1 MLVSC
6 EMAGPGRP
14 AAAPSEAELVRAVRD
29 AVAGREELE
38 EDVAALAQLLRD
50 DHFTWKVAD
59 ARVAAAVRQVQA
71 ARPALRLEPADLA
84 VLDLAALPAAG
95 IGPRA
100 WSAGAVEGV
109 HHAQGGLGS
118 TGCFLV
124 ALRGEGVV
132 VLKQRSADFAS
143 ELFAG
148 ELLRLA
154 GVPCPR
160 SRLLAEGEL
169 SQLLDA
175 LRPARVT
182 VHGTCAE
189 LFSERFA
196 EAGAYLM
203 EFVKGRDLESRPLR
217 FDARALPAG
226 SAGSAG
232 SAAAPAA
239 SQAKRLSLWSFA
251 PLIQLVAPGGAG
263 KGSAGHGGVGDDI
276 CASLQRVGA
285 MVVLDAVLNNCDRV
299 PLWRS
304 EGNRGNVMF
313 GEGMQFAAA
322 IDQRASPIL
331 SEPALSEYC
340 AKVALLD
347 KSAVNARIVSFFSV
361 RAQDAVQFLGP
372 VREGMRVATSK
383 LRGEP
388 LVAQALVATRALL
401 RAGGLRDD
409 AAASFDAAVLE
420 SFLARTIAALPPA
433 SAYASAPELGAAAAA
448 KAAPPHRSP

>member
-1 MLVSC
+1 
-6 EMAGPGRP
+6 MAGP
-14 AAAPSEAELVRAVRD
+14 APSEGELLCAVRD
-29 AVAGREELE
+29 ALAGREELE

-71 ARPALRLEPADLA
+71 ARPALRVEPAELA

-203 EFVKGRDLESRPLR
+203 DFIKGRDLESRPLR

-226 SAGSAG
+226 SAGSA
-232 SAAAPAA
+232 AAPAA
-239 SQAKRLSLWSFA
+239 SQAKRLSLWSLA
-251 PLIQLVAPGGAG
+251 PLLQVVARGGAG
-263 KGSAGHGGVGDDI
+263 QGSAGQGGMGDDL

-313 GEGMQFAAA
+313 CEGMQFAGA

-331 SEPALSEYC
+331 SQPALSEYC

-361 RAQDAVQFLGP
+361 RAQDAAEFLGP
-372 VREGMRVATSK
+372 VRQGMRVATSK

-388 LVAQALVATRALL
+388 LVVQALVTTRALL

-409 AAASFDAAVLE
+409 AAASFDAAALE
-420 SFLARTIAALPPA
+420 GFLARTIAALPPA

>member
-1 MLVSC
+1 M
-6 EMAGPGRP
+6 
-14 AAAPSEAELVRAVRD
+14 AAAAASVGGSGPSDTELLRAVRD
-29 AVAGREELE
+29 ALAGREELE
-38 EDVAALAQLLRD
+38 EDVPGLAQLLRD
-50 DHFTWKVAD
+50 DHFTWKLSTS
-59 ARVAAAVRQVQA
+59 RVAEAVRQVQA
-71 ARPALRLEPADLA
+71 ARPAVRVEPSELA
-84 VLDLAALPAAG
+84 VLDLAALPPAS

-100 WSAGAVEGV
+100 WSAGQVEGV

-132 VLKQRSADFAS
+132 VLKQRSADFAN
-143 ELFAG
+143 ELFAS
-148 ELLRLA
+148 ELMRVA

-160 SRLLAEGEL
+160 SRLLAGGEL

-189 LFSERFA
+189 LFAERFVQ
-196 EAGAYLM
+196 AGAYLM
-203 EFVKGRDLESRPLR
+203 EFVKGRDLESCPLR
-217 FDARALPAG
+217 FDARVLPRSPPAP
-226 SAGSAG
+226 SA
-232 SAAAPAA
+232 
-239 SQAKRLSLWSFA
+239 AKRLSLWSLS
-251 PLIQLVAPGGAG
+251 PLLQAVSRGGNQ
-263 KGSAGHGGVGDDI
+263 GVGDEL

-285 MVVLDAVLNNCDRV
+285 MVVLDAALNNCDRI

-313 GEGMQFAAA
+313 AEGMQFVGA

-331 SEPALSEYC
+331 VEPALSEYC
-340 AKVALLD
+340 AKLKMLD
-347 KSAVNARIVSFFSV
+347 KGSVNARILSFFAV
-361 RAQDAVQFLGP
+361 RTQDAAAFLGP
-372 VREGMRVATSK
+372 VRQGMAVVTGK

-388 LVAQALVATRALL
+388 LVAQAIVATRALL

-409 AAASFDAAVLE
+409 TVASFEAAELE

-433 SAYASAPELGAAAAA
+433 SAYASPPELGIT
-448 KAAPPHRSP
+448 AAPPHRSP